1 MQRRHLFDQEYSVV
15 TFATNKLSYL
25 QLALNCARSILLYND
40 ISIYIV
46 SNLNFAIPDTLKK
59 NVFIIPPMPGHAE
72 MGIGMKLHIDQYLQT
87 QHSLFIDSDC
97 LVYDNLNSIF
107 AAAMGNDVSVAG
119 NVTAA
124 KNWCGDEQAETIKQ
138 NFGVDDLIRY
148 NGGLYY
154 LKKSDLT
161 TKIFDKARA
170 IGEKYDDYGFSRIGK
185 WINEEGPLAIAMML
199 NHQQPIPDDGQF
211 MTDLFTDG
219 RPNVLNV
226 LTGDI
231 KLINPAPPAAKHRP
245 WYPAAYSPIILH
257 FGGSSIKAYP
267 YNAQV
272 MLLKLNDMKLPVWV
286 SSLLVTLFYNIP
298 YKTYY
303 WLRK

>member
-1 MQRRHLFDQEYSVV
+1 MQKHLYNSDHSVI
-15 TFATNKLSYL
+15 TFATNKQSYL
-25 QLALNCARSILLYND
+25 ELALNCARSILLHND

-46 SNLNFAIPDTLKK
+46 SNLNSPIPDTLKN
-59 NVFIIPPMPGHAE
+59 NVFILPPLPGHAE

-87 QHSLFIDSDC
+87 THSLFIDSDC
-97 LVYDNLNSIF
+97 LVYGSLNSIF
-107 AAAMGNDVSVAG
+107 EAAMGNDVSVAG
-119 NVTAA
+119 NITAA
-124 KNWCGDEQAETIKQ
+124 KNWCGHEQAETIKQ

-154 LKKSDLT
+154 LKRSDTT

-170 IGEKYDDYGFSRIGK
+170 IGQKYDDYGFDRIGK
-185 WINEEGPLAIAMML
+185 WINEEAPISIAMML
-199 NHQQPIPDDGQF
+199 DHQKPIADDGQF

-231 KLINPAPPAAKHRP
+231 KLENPAPPAPRHRP
-245 WYPAAYSPIILH
+245 WYPAVYSPVILH
-257 FGGSSIKAYP
+257 FGGSSIKTYP

-272 MLLKLNDMKLPVWV
+272 MLLKLNELQLPIWL
-286 SSLLVTLFYNIP
+286 SSLFVTIFYDIP
-298 YKTYY
+298 YKSYY
-303 WLRK
+303 RLRK